1 MHIVPQRRRPALGVH
16 DVARVAVQ
24 LRHPP
29 RHLVRVGER
38 RREQHVARAVRQQDE
53 GLLDGPAARCAAEHV
68 HLVEDDPLDLA
79 HQSRAGEDL
88 QPQYLG
94 GHDEAARVLVD
105 GDVARDEADVAEEQL
120 QLAVLLVGQRLDRRR
135 VDHALA
141 VPERR
146 GDGVLGTDG
155 LPRRGVGG
163 HQDRLA
169 AFDARA
175 RGSLEAVEPEWKL
188 ASWEVG
194 PLFGEQRSL
203 AFCWCRHL
211 ADRQLLRRGRKAR
224 RHGHAVLEGLVHAR
238 GERVAPCV
246 GDEQGSAAHSASSHV
261 YVGRLHNGTRPE
273 VRHMRDARLEAG
285 RLQRMRHARAQ
296 VPHELLFYL
305 RAGGVPTRHTQGRP
319 R

>member
-29 RHLVRVGER
+29 RHLVRVGQR

-94 GHDEAARVLVD
+94 GHYEAARVLVD

-188 ASWEVG
+188 ARWEVG
-194 PLFGEQRSL
+194 SLFGEQRSL
-203 AFCWCRHL
+203 AFWWCRHL

-238 GERVAPCV
+238 GDRVAPRVATNKV
-246 GDEQGSAAHSASSHV
+246 GHKTRKFAQRVSSH
-261 YVGRLHNGTRPE
+261 
-273 VRHMRDARLEAG
+273 
-285 RLQRMRHARAQ
+285 QRACVQQCCRVHFAQ
-296 VPHELLFYL
+296 RVD
-305 RAGGVPTRHTQGRP
+305 R
-319 R
+319 